1 MFTIVSEP
9 IVADELRRRLFDSS
23 AGGFVS
29 FEGWVRNHNEGK
41 AVVRLEYEAYVPLAV
56 KEGERIFAEARSRF
70 NALQIAAVHRMG
82 ALAIGDV
89 AVWVGASA
97 AHRDAAFAA
106 ARYVIDEIKHC
117 VPIWKRELYVDGTV
131 SWVNC
136 AACAHHG
143 TNASQV

>member
-1 MFTIVSEP
+1 MFTIVSAP
-9 IVADELRRRLFDSS
+9 IVSEELRKRLFDPA

-41 AVVRLEYEAYVPLAV
+41 PVERLEYEAYVPLAV
-56 KEGERIFAEARSRF
+56 KEGERILAEARERF
-70 NALQIAAVHRMG
+70 QAQRLLAVHRVG
-82 ALAIGDV
+82 PLAIGDV

-97 AHRDAAFAA
+97 AHRDGAFHA
-106 ARYVIDEIKHC
+106 ARYVIDEIKHR

-136 AACAHHG
+136 AACAHDSQ
-143 TNASQV
+143 AS